1 MVNLHKVVLSVFFI
15 GLLSTAFAQEYK
27 AGKANWQNL
36 DFADDGVHGLSTEKA
51 YRTLLK
57 DKKGEKVI
65 VAVIDGGVQADHED
79 LKDVMW
85 VNEKEVAGNG
95 VDDDN
100 NGYIDDV
107 HGWNFIGNAEGENV
121 HFDNLEVVRLL
132 RELQPK
138 YISVLPSTP
147 LNEEEKRAF
156 DEYQKMTT
164 DYMAKLKQARMGEL
178 NYGMLKDVVDSI
190 VADIGES
197 NPTASQFSAY
207 KAKNRNESR
216 ALRIIASEMKD
227 KSFEKFYEELEEAF
241 EYYSN
246 QLKYHLNM
254 EYQSR
259 DIVGDDYEDSSERI
273 YGNSD
278 VEGPDGEHGTHV
290 AGIIGAVRSNDIGI
304 KGVADE
310 VLIMGVRV
318 VPDGDERDKDVAN
331 GIRYAVDNGAKVINM
346 SFGKAYVKDKQ
357 VVDEAVRYAM
367 ENDVLLVHAAGNDS
381 KNNDK
386 FTSYPNPRYV
396 DSLGFNQGQGDAWI
410 EVGATSW
417 DKDNLVASFSNY
429 GKQTVDL
436 FAPGVDIYSSI
447 PSSAYKEA
455 SGTSMASPV
464 VAGLAALIR
473 SYYPEFTA
481 LEVKD
486 IILQSVVKIDDKVKI
501 REDNTNKRVYLS
513 DISVTGGIANAY
525 EALELA
531 EKRSQRK

>member
-1 MVNLHKVVLSVFFI
+1 MFI
-15 GLLSTAFAQEYK
+15 AFIFPAFAQEYK

-36 DFADDGVHGLSTEKA
+36 DFAEDGVHGLSTEKA

-65 VAVIDGGVQADHED
+65 VAVIDGGIQADHED

-85 VNEKEVAGNG
+85 VNEKEIAGNG
-95 VDDDN
+95 IDDDN

-107 HGWNFIGNAEGENV
+107 NGWNFIGNAEGENV
-121 HFDNLEVVRLL
+121 HFDNLEVVRLI

-178 NYGMLKDVVDSI
+178 NYGMLKEVIDSMVVS
-190 VADIGES
+190 IGEP
-197 NPTASQFSAY
+197 NPTAAQFKAY

-216 ALRIIASEMKD
+216 ALRIIDSETDD
-227 KSFEKFYEELEEAF
+227 KTFGKFYEELEEAF

-254 EYQSR
+254 DYDSR
-259 DIVGDDYEDSSERI
+259 HIVGDNYEDSQERI
-273 YGNSD
+273 YGNAD
-278 VEGPDGEHGTHV
+278 IEGPDGEHGTHV
-290 AGIIGAVRSNDIGI
+290 AGIIGAARDNEIGI
-304 KGVADE
+304 KGVADQ
-310 VLIMGVRV
+310 VLIMGVRA

-331 GIRYAVDNGAKVINM
+331 AIRYAVDNGAKVINM

-367 ENDVLLVHAAGNDS
+367 EKDVLLVHAAGNDS
-381 KNNDK
+381 KNNDN
-386 FTSYPNPRYV
+386 FASYPNPRYV
-396 DSLGFNQGQGDAWI
+396 DSLGFNQGKGEAWI

-417 DKDNLVASFSNY
+417 DEGNLIASFSNY

-436 FAPGVDIYSSI
+436 FAPGVDIYSTI
-447 PSSAYKEA
+447 PTSEYKEA

-486 IILQSVVKIDDKVKI
+486 IILNSAVKVDSKVKI

-513 DISVTGGIANAY
+513 DISITGGIANAY
-525 EALELA
+525 HAIELA
-531 EKRSQRK
+531 EELYKNR